1 MVRKEVETENPQS
14 LRVASLAFT
23 VENEIVLEKAEELKE
38 GDSLVIC

>member
-23 VENEIVLEKAEELKE
+23 VENNKIPCLNPVEDK
-38 GDSLVIC
+38 D